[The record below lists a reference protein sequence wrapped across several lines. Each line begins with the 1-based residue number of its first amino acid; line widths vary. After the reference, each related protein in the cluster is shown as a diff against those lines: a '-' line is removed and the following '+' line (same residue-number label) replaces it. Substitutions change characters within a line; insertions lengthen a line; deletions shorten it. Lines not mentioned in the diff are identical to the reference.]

1 MKLVVAL
8 LFALVLST
16 AASAQ
21 TRLEVKFLDE
31 VKPLSV
37 GKDIR
42 FEVVAD
48 LGGGK
53 SSKMNIDQ
61 LEFSQQPEG
70 WASIMPTDD
79 PTVGVITVKKLTSG
93 GGIFDES
100 EYTVRAAIKGE
111 GSGKIRSKSR
121 FRLET
126 GLCLV
131 PLNMF
136 YSWDGANWKSFDAST
151 LAQLDAKK
159 NFASSDKSA
168 LEVVKL
174 DGVFY
179 AKWLTEATSP
189 VDVTVTFPNG
199 EKASLT
205 LEFHCTKKAA
215 ETAPPPD
222 NPPPSTE
229 GMAGDIDKLLKEI
242 NDSIDLLT
250 SYEGKSFM
258 LADTRRK
265 WIVDGLKR
273 SKRMLGEF
281 NGEAKG
287 DFSLRHNDL
296 LERAFGERVRYREA
310 GSGGNVPAKEL
321 EILSSNE
328 KDVLRVK

>member
-1 MKLVVAL
+1 MKPVVAL
-8 LFALVLST
+8 LLALVLSAT
-16 AASAQ
+16 ASAQ
-21 TRLEVKFLDE
+21 TRLEVRFLDD

-42 FEVVAD
+42 FEVIAD

-53 SSKMNIDQ
+53 TSKMAIDQ

-70 WASIMPTDD
+70 WASIMPSDD
-79 PTVGVITVKKLTSG
+79 PAVGVITVRKISG
-93 GGIFDES
+93 GGVFDEA
-100 EYTVRAAIKGE
+100 EYTIRAAIKGE

-121 FRLET
+121 FRMET
-126 GLCLV
+126 GLPLV

-136 YSWDGANWKSFDAST
+136 YSWDGANWKTFDAAT
-151 LAQLDAKK
+151 LSQLDARK
-159 NFASSDKSA
+159 NFTTSNKSA

-179 AKWLTEATSP
+179 AKWLSEAKNP

-205 LEFHCTKKAA
+205 LEFQGTKKAA
-215 ETAPPPD
+215 ETTPPPD
-222 NPPPSTE
+222 NPQPSSGT
-229 GMAGDIDKLLKEI
+229 MAADIEKLLKEI
-242 NDSIDLLT
+242 HDSIDLLT

-273 SKRMLGEF
+273 SKRMIGEF
-281 NGEAKG
+281 SGEEAE
-287 DFSLRHNDL
+287 DFSQRHNEL
-296 LERAFGERVRYREA
+296 LERAFSERVRYREA

-321 EILSSNE
+321 EIVSSNE